1 MMNSADSI
9 FRKSSLDRI
18 RTPEQLNEAI
28 KGTSAGFLALL
39 IAIIIFILGF
49 LTWGILGT
57 IEETVDVAGIA
68 NGGKIT
74 VTIPSNQVSGISTG
88 IASRVKSGDDI
99 IQGKLSDL
107 KQFNQ
112 EFTAVITYEG
122 NLTEGEAVIVT
133 LVKDSYPPYKLMW
146 R

>member
-1 MMNSADSI
+1 MNSADSI

-18 RTPEQLNEAI
+18 RTPEQLNEVI
-28 KGTSAGFLALL
+28 KSTGTGFLALL
-39 IAIIIFILGF
+39 IAIVLFILGF
-49 LTWGILGT
+49 LAWGVLGT

-68 NGGKIT
+68 NSGKIT
-74 VTIPSNQVSGISTG
+74 VTIPSNQVSRISSGID
-88 IASRVKSGDDI
+88 ARVISGDDI

-107 KQFNQ
+107 KQSNQ
-112 EFTAVITYEG
+112 AFKAIITYEG
-122 NLTEGEAVIVT
+122 DLTDGETVIVT